1 MKISIIVPI
10 YNVESYLKRC
20 LDSLINQTYSNIEI
34 ILINDGSTDLSGDI
48 SSKYAK
54 IDKRIK
60 LINSSNKGVSCAR
73 NKGLELASGDYIMF
87 VDPDDYIELNTCEML
102 IKNISVLLCYEF
114 IQIASK

>member
-87 VDPDDYIELNTCEML
+87 VDPDDYIELN
-102 IKNISVLLCYEF
+102 IKISLLSMFF
-114 IQIASK
+114 ISNSQVFNSI

>member
-48 SSKYAK
+48 SS
-54 IDKRIK
+54 
-60 LINSSNKGVSCAR
+60 
-73 NKGLELASGDYIMF
+73 IMNF
-87 VDPDDYIELNTCEML
+87 N
-102 IKNISVLLCYEF
+102 
-114 IQIASK
+114 